1 MVDTEVEDT
10 LREIRERVR
19 AVALDAPPARRHAAS
34 DAAHGDASMPETHPV
49 AADALDRLDANLATV
64 ERTWNRLP
72 PLLSNRQGWMAR
84 LELWVKRKIKRATH
98 WYTWEQVNYNASVL
112 AALRE
117 TSSALRE
124 TFSALDSAE
133 RRLTKTESEML
144 ALRQTGKEIQT
155 KLSAQNTE
163 LRNSLASTA
172 EHIERLR
179 RELAAARAEAQAL
192 RDETDAGI
200 RAELRERIEHLSEE
214 QRVCFKQLSLE
225 ASETAVLS
233 DRARRRTDLRL
244 EEIAA
249 RLEELRKA
257 DASIANRQS

>member
-19 AVALDAPPARRHAAS
+19 AATLDATPARPT
-34 DAAHGDASMPETHPV
+34 DAPAVTRDDGLTEATHSPV
-49 AADALDRLDANLATV
+49 AADALVRLEANLATV

-72 PLLSNRQGWMAR
+72 PLLSNREGWIAR
-84 LELWVKRKIKRATH
+84 LELWIKRKIKRATH
-98 WYTWEQVNYNASVL
+98 WYTWEQVNYNASVF

-117 TSSALRE
+117 TTSALRE
-124 TFSALDSAE
+124 TLRALDAAE
-133 RRLTKTESEML
+133 QRLTKTEAETL
-144 ALRQTGKEIQT
+144 ALHQTGEEMQT
-155 KLSAQNTE
+155 TLSSQNTE

-179 RELAAARAEAQAL
+179 RELADARAQAL
-192 RDETDAGI
+192 RGE
-200 RAELRERIEHLSEE
+200 AEARLRVELDERIEHLREE
-214 QRVCFKQLSLE
+214 QRVSFKQLSLE

-244 EEIAA
+244 EELAA
-249 RLEELRKA
+249 RLEELRKM
-257 DASIANRQS
+257 DS